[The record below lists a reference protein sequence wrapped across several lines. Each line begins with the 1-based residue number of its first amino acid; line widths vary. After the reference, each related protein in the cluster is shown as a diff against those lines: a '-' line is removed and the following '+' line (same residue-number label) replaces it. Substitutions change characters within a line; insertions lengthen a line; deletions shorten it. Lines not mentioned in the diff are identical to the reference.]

1 MTQETCGGG
10 SAMRRVAVVS
20 VLLLAMTAGVAGAD
34 PNGIQGAT
42 GTIFV
47 TERTT
52 SPAIS
57 SLTAFDAA
65 TGDVLW
71 MSSTG
76 PNPIGVTKPHGT
88 GRVYTSDENANRMSV
103 FDAGTGAFLHAI
115 PMGSRPHHL
124 MASRNGRFIYVG
136 EFGQNT
142 IGVVDTSI
150 DASVAHYVASANPVA
165 RTHAVWISNDGK
177 SLYATNAIA
186 NTISKLDAATG
197 ALVWEFSIG
206 NNPSEILVTQ
216 DDKIAYVSVR
226 NEDRIRVVDVS
237 GEVPVVVGAAGAV
250 SQPDTLSLTNDGQT
264 LVVGLRASPSGR
276 ARAGLIDTATLTT
289 RYVEMPAHTTTGHQW
304 LSANSKF
311 TFMAVES
318 PGAVA
323 VIDNHAGAVVGE
335 YAYPGGGSRPHG
347 VFYVPDVL
355 R

>member
-1 MTQETCGGG
+1 
-10 SAMRRVAVVS
+10 MRKVAVLS
-20 VLLLAMTAGVAGAD
+20 VLLLAITAGVAGAD
-34 PNGIQGAT
+34 PNGIPGAS

-52 SPAIS
+52 NPAIS

-71 MSSTG
+71 MSPTG

-88 GRVYTSDENANRMSV
+88 GRVYTSDENVNRMSV
-103 FDAGTGAFLHAI
+103 FDARTGAFLSAI

-150 DASVAHYVASANPVA
+150 DAAVAHHVASASPAA

-177 SLYATNAIA
+177 SLYATNSVA

-216 DDKIAYVSVR
+216 DDKLAYVSVR
-226 NEDRIRVVDVS
+226 NEHTIKVVDVS
-237 GEVPVVVGAAGAV
+237 GEAPVVVGQAEAE

-304 LSANSKF
+304 LSANGRF

-323 VIDNHAGAVVGE
+323 VIDNAAGAVVGE
-335 YAYPGGGSRPHG
+335 YPYPGGGTRPHG
-347 VFYVPDVL
+347 VFHEPKVMP
-355 R
+355 

>member
-1 MTQETCGGG
+1 MTCKTYGGG
-10 SAMRRVAVVS
+10 IALRKLVAVCM
-20 VLLLAMTAGVAGAD
+20 LLLAASAGVAGAD
-34 PNGIQGAT
+34 PAGIPGAS

-65 TGDVLW
+65 PGDVLW
-71 MSSTG
+71 TSPTG

-103 FDAGTGAFLHAI
+103 FDAGTGAFLHPI

-124 MASRNGRFIYVG
+124 TASRDGNFVYVG

-150 DASVAHYVASANPVA
+150 DTAIAHYVASANPSA

-177 SLYATNAIA
+177 SLYATNAVA
-186 NTISKLDAATG
+186 NTISKLEASTG
-197 ALVWEFSIG
+197 TLVWELPNG
-206 NNPSEILVTQ
+206 NNPSEILVTP
-216 DDKIAYVSVR
+216 DDKLAYVSVR
-226 NEDRIRVVDVS
+226 NEHTIKVVDVS
-237 GEVPVVVGAAGAV
+237 GEAPVVIGQGEAN
-250 SQPDTLSLTNDGQT
+250 SQPDTLSLTNDGNT
-264 LVVGLRASPSGR
+264 LVVGLRTSPSGR

-304 LSANSKF
+304 LSANGKF
-311 TFMAVES
+311 TFMAVET

-323 VIDNHAGAVVGE
+323 VIDNAAGAVVDE
-335 YAYPGGGSRPHG
+335 YPYPGGGSRPHG

>member
-1 MTQETCGGG
+1 
-10 SAMRRVAVVS
+10 MRKLALLS
-20 VLLLAMTAGVAGAD
+20 VLLLAATAGVAGAD
-34 PNGIQGAT
+34 PTGIPGAS

-52 SPAIS
+52 SPAMS
-57 SLTAFDAA
+57 SVTAFDAA

-71 MSSTG
+71 TTPTG
-76 PNPIGVTKPHGT
+76 PNPISVTKPHGT
-88 GRVYTSDENANRMSV
+88 ARVYTSDENANRMSV
-103 FDAGTGAFLHAI
+103 FDERTGVFLQAI

-124 MASRNGRFIYVG
+124 MARMNGNFIYVA

-142 IGVVDTSI
+142 IGVVDTST
-150 DASVAHYVASANPVA
+150 DTAVAHYAASANPAA

-177 SLYATNAIA
+177 NLYATNVVA
-186 NTISKLDAATG
+186 NTIAKLDASTG
-197 ALVWEFSIG
+197 ALVWELPIG
-206 NNPSEILVTQ
+206 DNPSEILVTQ

-226 NEDRIRVVDVS
+226 NEDKIKVIDVS
-237 GEVPVVVGAAGAV
+237 GETPVPLGDAEAK
-250 SQPDTLSLTNDGQT
+250 SQPDTLSLSNDGKT

-276 ARAGLIDTATLTT
+276 ARAGLIDTATLMT

-304 LSANSKF
+304 LSANGQF

-323 VIDNHAGAVVGE
+323 VIDNDAGTVVDE
-335 YAYPGGGSRPHG
+335 YPYPGGGSRPHG
-347 VFYVPDVL
+347 VFYEPQVL

>member
-1 MTQETCGGG
+1 
-10 SAMRRVAVVS
+10 MRKLALIL
-20 VLLLAMTAGVAGAD
+20 VLLFAATAGVAGAD
-34 PNGIQGAT
+34 PKGTPGAS
-42 GTIFV
+42 GTVFV

-71 MSSTG
+71 TTPTG

-103 FDAGTGAFLHAI
+103 FDERTGAFLHSI

-124 MASRNGRFIYVG
+124 MASRNGNFIYVG

-142 IGVVDTSI
+142 VGVVDTST
-150 DASVAHYVASANPVA
+150 DAEVAHYVASANPAA

-177 SLYATNAIA
+177 NLYAINTVA
-186 NTISKLDAATG
+186 NTISKLDARTG
-197 ALVWEFSIG
+197 TLLWELSIG
-206 NNPSEILVTQ
+206 NNPSEILVTP
-216 DDKIAYVSVR
+216 DDKTAYVSLR
-226 NEDRIRVVDVS
+226 SEDKIKVVDVS
-237 GEVPVVVGAAGAV
+237 GEAPVLIGEAEAK
-250 SQPDTLSLTNDGQT
+250 SQPDTLSLTNDGTT
-264 LVVGLRASPSGR
+264 LVVGLRASPTAR

-289 RYVEMPAHTTTGHQW
+289 RYVEMPTHTTTGHQW
-304 LSANSKF
+304 LSANGKF

-323 VIDNHAGAVVGE
+323 VIDNAAGAVVDE
-335 YAYPGGGSRPHG
+335 YPYPGGGSRPHG
-347 VFYVPDVL
+347 VFYQPKVQ